1 LTKRFTRKI
10 VSGLMVSLIALGP
23 LGVAI
28 GDKLSI
34 NLTTHQVAIS
44 SNFTGAT
51 ITLFGA
57 IQRRPASAT
66 VRLLPD
72 EAEDDIIVVI
82 RGPLDDVTVR
92 RKERTA
98 GIWINRAAVVFENV
112 PGFYFVA
119 STRPLDEIVSQSMLH
134 LNEIGTDQLSL
145 TKHKPLTDDLSDD
158 EIEAFRQAIVRQRV
172 QEGLYGEA
180 EGGVLLQDNTLF
192 SMRVRIP
199 ANVPVGEYVAQ
210 VLLIRDGMVIGSQSL
225 RPSVNKTGI
234 ERAIFRFAHIF
245 PTFYGITAVIIAI
258 IAGWFA
264 SVIFRRN

>member
-1 LTKRFTRKI
+1 MGRFATRLT
-10 VSGLMVSLIALGP
+10 SGMIICLLALLP
-23 LGVAI
+23 FGVAI

-57 IQRRPASAT
+57 IQRKPTSAT
-66 VRLLPD
+66 LDL
-72 EAEDDIIVVI
+72 AEQTRDDIIVVV
-82 RGPLDDVTVR
+82 RGPMDDVTVR

-145 TKHKPLTDDLSDD
+145 TKHRPLTDELSKA

-210 VLLIRDGMVIGSQSL
+210 VLLIRDGVVIGSNSL

-234 ERAIFRFAHIF
+234 ERAIYRFAHIF
-245 PTFYGITAVIIAI
+245 PFFYGVTAVMIAI
-258 IAGWFA
+258 FAGWIA
-264 SVIFRRN
+264 SVIFRRA

>member
-1 LTKRFTRKI
+1 M
-10 VSGLMVSLIALGP
+10 GGAIAE
-23 LGVAI
+23 
-28 GDKLSI
+28 KLSI

-57 IQRRPASAT
+57 IQHGPGERVPSLGNK
-66 VRLLPD
+66 VQ
-72 EAEDDIIVVI
+72 DDIIVVI

-98 GIWINRAAVVFENV
+98 GIWINQAAVVFESV

-119 STRPLDEIVSQSMLH
+119 STRPLDDIVSQSMLH
-134 LNEIGTDQLSL
+134 LNEIGTDQLHL
-145 TKHKPLTDDLSDD
+145 TKHRPLTDDLSKE
-158 EIEAFRQAIVRQRV
+158 EIASFREAIRRQRTLD
-172 QEGLYGEA
+172 GLYGEA

-210 VLLIRDGMVIGSQSL
+210 VLLVRDGVVIGSNSL
-225 RPSVNKTGI
+225 RPSVNKIGL
-234 ERAIFRFAHIF
+234 ERAIYRFAHIF
-245 PTFYGITAVIIAI
+245 PFLYGLTAVIIAI
-258 IAGWFA
+258 FAGWLA
-264 SVIFRRN
+264 SLIFRRG